1 MKDFDQLMS
10 VWQGQPK
17 HDQLSVDEVLKQ
29 VKKGISGISQKL
41 LWNIATMVIT
51 LWAILAVML
60 FFVFQSWV
68 TYLGMGILVVT
79 ILLYALMM
87 IRDYRI
93 ISNQDI
99 TINPIDYLQSLK
111 EYQHNRAK
119 IYGWMYYAYVILIS
133 AGLLLYFHEVLE
145 SASTTFK
152 TIVYSSYV
160 ALIAVCS
167 FYIRERFVKSEQEK
181 LTQMINRLSKL
192 QVQFD

>member
-17 HDQLSVDEVLKQ
+17 QDQLSVDEVLKQ

-41 LWNIATMVIT
+41 LWNITTMVIT

-68 TYLGMGILVVT
+68 TYLGIGILVIT

-93 ISNQDI
+93 ISKQDI
-99 TINPIDYLQSLK
+99 TINPADYLQSLK

-119 IYGWMYYAYVILIS
+119 VYGWMYYAYVLLIS
-133 AGLLLYFHEVLE
+133 AGLLLYFYEVLE
-145 SASTTFK
+145 SASTIFK
-152 TIVYSSYV
+152 VIVYTTYV
-160 ALIAVCS
+160 GLISICS
-167 FYIRERFVKSEQEK
+167 FYIRERFVKSEQDK
-181 LTQMINRLSKL
+181 LTQIINRLSKL
-192 QVQFD
+192 QGQFN

>member
-17 HDQLSVDEVLKQ
+17 QDQLSVDEVLKQ

-41 LWNIATMVIT
+41 LWNITTMVIT

-60 FFVFQSWV
+60 FFVFQSWI

-93 ISNQDI
+93 ISKQDI
-99 TINPIDYLQSLK
+99 TINPADYLQSLK
-111 EYQHNRAK
+111 EYQHNRAR

-133 AGLLLYFHEVLE
+133 AGLLLYFYEVLE

-152 TIVYSSYV
+152 IIVYSTYV
-160 ALIAVCS
+160 ALISVCT
-167 FYIRERFVKSEQEK
+167 FYIRERFVKNEQEK
-181 LTQMINRLSKL
+181 LGQMINRLAKL
-192 QVQFD
+192 QGQFD